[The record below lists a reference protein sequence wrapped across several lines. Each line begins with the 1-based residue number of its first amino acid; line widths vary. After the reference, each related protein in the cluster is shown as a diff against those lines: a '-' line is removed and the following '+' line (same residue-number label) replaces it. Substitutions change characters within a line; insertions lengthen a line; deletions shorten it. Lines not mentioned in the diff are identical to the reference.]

1 MTNVIVR
8 VIRVMAI
15 VPLMGLSLFIYKLA
29 LQPAIH
35 QFYKLQPDMLIVY
48 ALVVVAA
55 LVHAVLLSSLVLK
68 IYDRSL
74 GMSSSIISVAV
85 LGYCVQ
91 MAWLSPLE
99 HATFW
104 LLVFTGYALAW
115 GVVLWC
121 GRWVLQREHE
131 LTDMQQQTI
140 NSINHS
146 ADNFALSAKNRSG

>member
-1 MTNVIVR
+1 MANLMVR
-8 VIRVMAI
+8 VGRIMAV

-35 QFYKLQPDMLIVY
+35 QFYKRQPDMLMVY

-55 LVHAVLLSSLVLK
+55 LVHAVLLSSVVLK

-74 GMSSSIISVAV
+74 GMFSSVISLAV

-99 HATFW
+99 QATFW

-115 GVVLWC
+115 C
-121 GRWVLQREHE
+121 GRWLLQREHE
-131 LTDMQQQTI
+131 LTDMQQQAIHNI
-140 NSINHS
+140 NSS
-146 ADNFALSAKNRSG
+146 ADNSSAGNFGLSTKNRSG

>member
-1 MTNVIVR
+1 MTNLMVR
-8 VIRVMAI
+8 VGRIMAV

-35 QFYKLQPDMLIVY
+35 QFYKPEPDMLIVY

-55 LVHAVLLSSLVLK
+55 LVHAVLLSSIVLK
-68 IYDRSL
+68 MYDRSL
-74 GMSSSIISVAV
+74 GMFSSAISLAV

-121 GRWVLQREHE
+121 GRWLLPREHE
-131 LTDMQQQTI
+131 LAAMQQQAI
-140 NSINHS
+140 NSINGN
-146 ADNFALSAKNRSG
+146 ADSFGLSAKNRSG